1 MGHEGHHHSHDHS
14 HLLTAGT
21 IGRALVIGIVFNV
34 AYAAAEFGVGLWQGS
49 MGLIADAGHNLSD
62 VAGLLLALVA
72 VKLVQK
78 HATTR
83 YTFGYKKASVL
94 ISLVNAVILLAAVI
108 GIVWESI
115 RKFFNPEVIEG
126 WTVAVTAAVGV
137 VVNFV
142 SARLLMGGKEH
153 DLNVK
158 GAYLHM
164 AADTLVSVG
173 VLVSG
178 IVIQYTGWNVI
189 DPVIGIVVGLVIL
202 YSTWHLLQ
210 ESLRLALD
218 GVPEGIDMQR
228 VEQILSSDPDV
239 VNVHHLHVW
248 AISTTQTALTAHVVV
263 DDMGRMPEVKH
274 RLKHALRDLGIEH
287 ATFELELKEE
297 HCDGHCDCCDEH
309 TDCDDDT
316 QPYL

>member
-21 IGRALVIGIVFNV
+21 IGRALVIGIVLNV

-62 VAGLLLALVA
+62 VAGLLLALIA

-108 GIVWESI
+108 GIVWESV

-137 VVNFV
+137 VVNFI
-142 SARLLMGGKEH
+142 SARLLMGSKEH

-164 AADTLVSVG
+164 MLDALVSIG
-173 VLVSG
+173 VVVSG
-178 IVIQYTGWNVI
+178 IVISLTGWTFV
-189 DPVIGIVVGLVIL
+189 DPVIGIVVAAVIV
-202 YSTWHLLQ
+202 YSSWNLLTA
-210 ESLRLALD
+210 SLRLAVD
-218 GVPEGIDMQR
+218 GVPEGIDVGALVREMET
-228 VEQILSSDPDV
+228 VEGVGEI
-239 VNVHHLHVW
+239 HHVHVW
-248 AISTTQTALTAHVVV
+248 ALSTTETAITAHIVV
-263 DDMGRMPEVKH
+263 DDMSQSDAVRAAERKLLARH
-274 RLKHALRDLGIEH
+274 GISH
-287 ATFELELKEE
+287 ATLEVETHRGDACGE
-297 HCDGHCDCCDEH
+297 CC
-309 TDCDDDT
+309 
-316 QPYL
+316 

>member
-1 MGHEGHHHSHDHS
+1 MGHEVHHHSHDHS

-21 IGRALVIGIVFNV
+21 IGRALVIGIVLNV

-62 VAGLLLALVA
+62 VAGLLLALIA

-108 GIVWESI
+108 GIVWESV

-137 VVNFV
+137 VVNFI
-142 SARLLMGGKEH
+142 SARLLMGDKEH

-164 AADTLVSVG
+164 MLDALVSIG
-173 VLVSG
+173 VVVSG
-178 IVIQYTGWNVI
+178 IVISLTGWTFV
-189 DPVIGIVVGLVIL
+189 DPVIGIVVAAVIV
-202 YSTWHLLQ
+202 YSSWNLLTA
-210 ESLRLALD
+210 SLRLAVD
-218 GVPEGIDMQR
+218 GVPEGIDVGALVREMET
-228 VEQILSSDPDV
+228 VEGVGEI
-239 VNVHHLHVW
+239 HHVHVW
-248 AISTTQTALTAHVVV
+248 ALSTTETAITAHIVV
-263 DDMGRMPEVKH
+263 DDMSQSDAVRAAERKLLARH
-274 RLKHALRDLGIEH
+274 GISH
-287 ATFELELKEE
+287 ATLEVETHRGDACGE
-297 HCDGHCDCCDEH
+297 CC
-309 TDCDDDT
+309 
-316 QPYL
+316 

>member
-21 IGRALVIGIVFNV
+21 IGRALVIGIVLNV

-62 VAGLLLALVA
+62 VAGLLLALIA

-108 GIVWESI
+108 GIVWESV

-137 VVNFV
+137 VVNFI

-164 AADTLVSVG
+164 MLDALVSIG
-173 VLVSG
+173 VVVSG
-178 IVIQYTGWNVI
+178 IVISLTGWTFV
-189 DPVIGIVVGLVIL
+189 DPVIGIVVAAAAGLGL
-202 YSTWHLLQ
+202 YTLILLQ
-210 ESLRLALD
+210 IT
-218 GVPEGIDMQR
+218 GVIG
-228 VEQILSSDPDV
+228 
-239 VNVHHLHVW
+239 
-248 AISTTQTALTAHVVV
+248 
-263 DDMGRMPEVKH
+263 G
-274 RLKHALRDLGIEH
+274 
-287 ATFELELKEE
+287 
-297 HCDGHCDCCDEH
+297 
-309 TDCDDDT
+309 
-316 QPYL
+316 

>member
-164 AADTLVSVG
+164 MLDALVSIG
-173 VLVSG
+173 VVVSG
-178 IVIQYTGWNVI
+178 IVISLTGWTFV
-189 DPVIGIVVGLVIL
+189 DPVIGIVVAAVIV
-202 YSTWHLLQ
+202 YSSWNLLTA
-210 ESLRLALD
+210 SLRLAVD
-218 GVPEGIDMQR
+218 GVPEGIDVGALVREMET
-228 VEQILSSDPDV
+228 VEGVGEI
-239 VNVHHLHVW
+239 HHVHVW
-248 AISTTQTALTAHVVV
+248 ALSTTETAITAHIVV
-263 DDMGRMPEVKH
+263 DDMSQSDAVRAAERKLLARH
-274 RLKHALRDLGIEH
+274 GISH
-287 ATFELELKEE
+287 ATLEVETHRGE
-297 HCDGHCDCCDEH
+297 ACGECC
-309 TDCDDDT
+309 
-316 QPYL
+316 